1 MTRKEALTFLST
13 KAWTMWKPGNCSG
26 SFTDEEGWHREDIFA
41 GVQVVCTR
49 DEWHEIIKALGED
62 S

>member
-1 MTRKEALTFLST
+1 MTKKEALHILGN
-13 KAWTMWKPGNCSG
+13 AWAMWKPGNCSG